1 MISVVGEDEEDT
13 EKPEPKFSVGICY
26 TCCVLCVCVCIC
38 LSVCLSAWQCLYKMY
53 VS

>member
-26 TCCVLCVCVCIC
+26 TYCVLCVCAYLSIC
-38 LSVCLSAWQCLYKMY
+38 LSVCMA
-53 VS
+53 VSV

>member
-26 TCCVLCVCVCIC
+26 TCCVLCVCVYLSIC
-38 LSVCLSAWQCLYKMY
+38 LSVCMA
-53 VS
+53 VSV